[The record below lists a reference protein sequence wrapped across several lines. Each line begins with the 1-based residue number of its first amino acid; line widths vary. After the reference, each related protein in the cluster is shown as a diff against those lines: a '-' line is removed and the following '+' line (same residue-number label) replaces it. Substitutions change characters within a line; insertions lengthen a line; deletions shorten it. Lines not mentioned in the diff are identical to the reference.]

1 MQKNPTEGLLIM
13 KTKKKH
19 SPDKVERD
27 NVKFQEWLKRNPSKQ
42 FKDYFAETVKSKLES
57 GKGHATLGGRLL
69 FDDYKVSGQGF
80 FNRLLECG
88 LKPGDA
94 CVDYGCGTL
103 RVGLHV
109 ISYLGPGSYWGL
121 DIADF
126 LLDEGRKL
134 IGDELWAEKRPQ
146 LRVISPQ
153 AVAEASAAKP
163 AMLFSSAVLLHVHPD
178 ELAEYVGNILT
189 IIGSNGQAIID
200 AHLNEDETIQYSG
213 RSWAHAVP
221 VLEKMIT
228 DMGGNMVVL
237 DKVDYEL
244 EEFGKM
250 VKRCILRVVSAS
262 HAAG

>member
-1 MQKNPTEGLLIM
+1 M
-13 KTKKKH
+13 
-19 SPDKVERD
+19 
-27 NVKFQEWLKRNPSKQ
+27 
-42 FKDYFAETVKSKLES
+42 
-57 GKGHATLGGRLL
+57 
-69 FDDYKVSGQGF
+69 
-80 FNRLLECG
+80 ECG